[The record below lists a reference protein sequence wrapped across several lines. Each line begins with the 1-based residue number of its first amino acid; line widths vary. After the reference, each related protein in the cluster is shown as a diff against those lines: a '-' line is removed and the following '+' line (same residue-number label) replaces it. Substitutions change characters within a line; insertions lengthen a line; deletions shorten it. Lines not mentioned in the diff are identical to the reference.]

1 VAEEE
6 DDTTEFKEVN
16 SQNPVRTITDT
27 AEGYAVAFLNGNGG
41 RILWG
46 IRDAD
51 RCVAG
56 VSLDSQ
62 ARDKIRKE
70 IAGRLLHIQPSLD
83 PTQYRLDFHP
93 VADGP
98 QPGELFV
105 VELSLERRKDNQ
117 PYYCHNGDLFV
128 RMNGVKQKLTGP
140 RLTAWIQQRLH
151 SPSLVA
157 DVVDDPIR
165 ERISAF
171 RSDRV
176 GKILAGKT
184 PVPLELGPK
193 LVLHLFPV
201 RAFSKQVA
209 LDLKSAQKDGNS
221 LEPMGR
227 PRTYGPLC
235 FNFDGLFSTGGLESQ
250 KPYSYIQLFR
260 NGVMEAVYARIS
272 RDKLVFGL
280 DCERQVVK
288 APGTS
293 YMQFQKHLG
302 LGPPLFITI
311 TMLSIRGFII
321 MPCGPNDP
329 IEFHNWLGMPIAPV
343 DQDALLAPEVLVEHE
358 DADIGRL
365 VRPAFDSI
373 WQASGWPG
381 SQGYDEAGNWVGLR
395 IR

>member
-1 VAEEE
+1 MAEEE
-6 DDTTEFKEVN
+6 DDATEFKEV
-16 SQNPVRTITDT
+16 SSHNPVRTIADT
-27 AEGYAVAFLNGNGG
+27 AEDHVVAFLNGKGG

-46 IRDAD
+46 IRDKD
-51 RCVAG
+51 RCVNG
-56 VSLDSQ
+56 VSLDSH
-62 ARDKIRKE
+62 ARDRIRKE
-70 IAGRLLHIQPSLD
+70 IASRLLHIQPALD

-93 VADGP
+93 VAGGP
-98 QPGELFV
+98 PLGELFV
-105 VELSLERRKDNQ
+105 VELSLKRRKDNQ

-128 RMNGVKQKLTGP
+128 RINGVKQKLTGP
-140 RLTAWIQQRLH
+140 RLTAWIQQRFQ
-151 SPSLVA
+151 STSSAA
-157 DVVDDPIR
+157 DFVDDPIR
-165 ERISAF
+165 DRISAF

-176 GKILAGKT
+176 GKILASKT
-184 PVPLELGPK
+184 PVPLEPGPK
-193 LVLHLFPV
+193 LVLHLLPV
-201 RAFSKQVA
+201 RAFAEQVA
-209 LDLKSAQKDGNS
+209 LDLKSAQQDGNS

-227 PRTYGPLC
+227 PRTYGPLR
-235 FNFDGLFSTGGLESQ
+235 FNFDGLFSTGGPEAQ

-280 DCERQVVK
+280 DCGRQVVK

-321 MPCGPNDP
+321 VPCGPNDP

-343 DQDALLAPEVLVEHE
+343 DQEALLAPDVLVEHE
-358 DADIGRL
+358 GADIGRL

-381 SQGYDEAGNWVGLR
+381 SPGYDEAGNWVGLR